1 MRRFLRHPAGIPIEL
16 VAAGDDRSPLA
27 PPGPAVDVSV
37 GGLAFHFPRPL
48 EHGALMKV
56 RIPSVSPVFE
66 SIARVVWCLLD
77 ASGYRVGVEFL
88 DAEDE
93 FRARMVEQVCHI
105 ESYRQRVRTDEHR
118 DISAE
123 EAAREWI
130 VKFAERFTQA
140 NSEDVQ

>member
-1 MRRFLRHPAGIPIEL
+1 MRRFLRHPAGIPIEV
-16 VAAGDDRSPLA
+16 VATRADADPLA
-27 PPGPAVDVSV
+27 PPGAAVDVSV
-37 GGLAFHFPRPL
+37 GGLAFHYPRPL
-48 EHGALMKV
+48 ERGALMTV
-56 RIPSVSPVFE
+56 RIPCVSPIFE
-66 SIARVVWCLLD
+66 SVARVAWCLAD

-88 DAEDE
+88 DEQDE

-105 ESYRQRVRTDEHR
+105 ESYRQRVRADEHR

-140 NSEDVQ
+140 NSEDLQ